1 MNSILAKGAR
11 ALRHYAA
18 LAVLATLAAC
28 SGGAPTQEQ
37 PITQAPPVAD
47 YTGPAPATADVQAFK
62 INVWENVKSGSRCG
76 SCHTASGQAPRFA
89 RTDDVNLAYQ
99 EAVQLVALTQPE
111 QSRLVTKVGGGHN
124 CWLSQNSACADTMTV
139 WVRNW
144 AGSVSTGGK
153 QIALKAPPIKD
164 VGSSKTFPDNSALFG
179 STVHPLLRQ
188 YCARCHASNA
198 GTPQSPYFAD
208 ANVDA
213 AYAAARSKINL
224 DSVALSRLVVRL
236 RQEFHNCWNNDCAGS
251 ANQMQAAIQA
261 FSDGIPLTQVD
272 PALVLSKALTLYDGT
287 VAAGGN
293 RFDTNVIALW
303 EFKTG
308 MGTVAFDTSG
318 VEPAI
323 NLNFSGDVTWMG
335 GWGIKI
341 GAGGKAQGPTSAS
354 KKLADMIKATG
365 EYSIEAWVA
374 PANVV
379 QEDAFIVSYSGGAM
393 ARNMTLAQRE
403 YQYQAL
409 NRSSKTD
416 SNGDPALLTAAA
428 DRDAQASLQHVVVT
442 FDPVNGR
449 RIYVNGNYTGDAD
462 RSGGGSL
469 ADWDDSFALVVGNET
484 SGNRS
489 WSGVVR
495 LVAIHSRAL
504 SGAQVQQNFA
514 AGVGE
519 RYFMLFNVSDQ
530 VSVPQSYVMFEA
542 SQYDSYSYMFDKPTF
557 ISLDPSAKPD
567 NIAIKGL
574 RIGING
580 TEARVGQAYIP
591 LNTTVTAANY
601 SATAGQRLADIGTVL
616 PLEKGPE
623 SDLFFLSFERIGD
636 KTHAPVE
643 PAPVAP
649 APPVDPTEVASD
661 VGMRMFEEINATM
674 SALTTVPA
682 TQADVK
688 ATYELV
694 KQAMPVKETIEGFV
708 ASQQTGVAQLAIEY
722 CNALVEDPAL
732 RAAYFPGVNFGASA
746 STAFGSPANRDL
758 VFNPLLDRIL
768 GVNIATQPNRAAAR
782 AELDALAA
790 RLSAGAAG
798 SAPGR
803 TATVTK
809 ASCAAVLGSAV
820 TLLQ

>member
-1 MNSILAKGAR
+1 MNSIIVKGAL
-11 ALRHYAA
+11 ALRRHAV
-18 LAVLATLAAC
+18 LAFLATLAAC

-37 PITQAPPVAD
+37 PVTQAPPVAD

-62 INVWENVKSGSRCG
+62 LNVWENVKSSSRCG

-99 EAVQLVALTQPE
+99 EAVQLVTLSQPD
-111 QSRLVTKVGGGHN
+111 QSRLVTKVGDGHN

-144 AGSVSTGGK
+144 AGSVSSGGK

-164 VGSSKTFPDNSALFG
+164 VGSSKTFPADSALFA

-188 YCARCHASNA
+188 YCARCHASNS
-198 GTPQSPYFAD
+198 GTPQQPFFAD
-208 ANVDA
+208 ASVDA

-261 FSDGIPLTQVD
+261 FSDGIPLTQLD
-272 PALVLSKALTLYDGT
+272 PSLVVSKALTLYDGT

-293 RFDTNVIALW
+293 RFDTNVVALW

-323 NLNFSGDVTWMG
+323 NLNMSGDVTWMG

-341 GAGGKAQGPTSAS
+341 GAGGKAQGSTAAS
-354 KKLADMIKATG
+354 KKLADMIKSTG
-365 EYSIEAWVA
+365 EYTIEAWVA

-379 QEDAFIVSYSGGAM
+379 QEDAFIVSYSGGTM

-403 YQYQAL
+403 YQYQAMT
-409 NRSSKTD
+409 RSSKTD
-416 SNGDPALLTAAA
+416 SNGEPVMLTAAA

-442 FDPVNGR
+442 YDPVNGR
-449 RIYVNGNYTGDAD
+449 RIHVNGNYTGDAD

-469 ADWDDSFALVVGNET
+469 ADWDDSFALVLGNET

-489 WSGVVR
+489 WQGVLR
-495 LVAIHSRAL
+495 LVAIHNRAL
-504 SGAQVQQNFA
+504 TSAQIQQNFA

-519 RYFMLFNVSDQ
+519 RYFMLFNVSDL
-530 VSVPQSYVMFEA
+530 VSVPQSYMMFEA

-557 ISLDPSAKPD
+557 ISLDPSARPD
-567 NIAIKGL
+567 NLQIRGI
-574 RIGING
+574 RIGVNG
-580 TEARVGQAYIP
+580 TESKVGQAYVP
-591 LNTTVTAANY
+591 LNATVTAANY
-601 SATAGQRLADIGTVL
+601 SSATGQRLSDIGTIIG
-616 PLEKGPE
+616 LEKGPD

-636 KTHAPVE
+636 RTHAPVE

-649 APPVDPTEVASD
+649 ATPTDPAEIAAD
-661 VGMRMFEEINATM
+661 VGLRTFEEINATM
-674 SALTTVPA
+674 SEVTTVPM

-694 KQAMPVKETIEGFV
+694 KQAMPVKETIEGMV

-722 CNALVEDPAL
+722 CNALVEDSGL
-732 RAAYFPGVNFGASA
+732 RAAYFPGFNFSA
-746 STAFGSPANRDL
+746 PATSAFGTAGARDL
-758 VFNPLLDRIL
+758 AFNPLLDRIL
-768 GVNIATQPNRAAAR
+768 GVNVATQPGRAQAR

-790 RLSAGAAG
+790 RLTSCGGGCAAD
-798 SAPGR
+798 R
-803 TATVTK
+803 TRTVVK
-809 ASCAAVLGSAV
+809 ASCAAVLGSAA

>member
-1 MNSILAKGAR
+1 MNPTIIKTAR
-11 ALRHYAA
+11 SMRHFAA
-18 LAVLATLAAC
+18 LALLATLAAC

-37 PITQAPPVAD
+37 PVTQAPPVAD

-62 INVWENVKSGSRCG
+62 LNVWENVKSGTRCG
-76 SCHTASGQAPRFA
+76 ACHTAAGQAPRFA

-99 EAVQLVALTQPE
+99 EAVQLVTLSQPE
-111 QSRLVTKVGGGHN
+111 QSRLVTKVGDGHN
-124 CWLSQNSACADTMTV
+124 CWLSANSACADTMAV

-144 AGSVSTGGK
+144 AGSVSSGGK
-153 QIALKAPPIKD
+153 QIALKAPPVKD
-164 VGSSKTFPDNSALFG
+164 VGTSKTFPADSALFG
-179 STVHPLLRQ
+179 STIHPVLRQ

-198 GTPQSPYFAD
+198 GTPQSPFFAD

-272 PALVLSKALTLYDGT
+272 PTLVVSKALTLYDGT

-341 GAGGKAQGPTSAS
+341 GTGGKAQGPTASS
-354 KKLADMIKATG
+354 KKLADMIKSTG
-365 EYSIEAWVA
+365 EYTIEAWVA
-374 PANVV
+374 PSNVV
-379 QEDAFIVSYSGGAM
+379 QEDAFIVSYSGGTM

-403 YQYQAL
+403 YQYQVF
-409 NRSSKTD
+409 NRNSKTD
-416 SNGDPALLTAAA
+416 SNGEEALLTAAA

-449 RIYVNGNYTGDAD
+449 RIYVNGNYTGDVD
-462 RSGGGSL
+462 RVGGGSL
-469 ADWDDSFALVVGNET
+469 SDWDDSFALVLGNET
-484 SGNRS
+484 SSNRS
-489 WSGVVR
+489 WSGVLR
-495 LVAIHSRAL
+495 LVAVHNRAL
-504 SGAQVQQNFA
+504 TGTQIQQNFA
-514 AGVGE
+514 ASVGE
-519 RYFMLFNVSDQ
+519 RYFMLFNVSHLVD
-530 VSVPQSYVMFEA
+530 VPQSYVMFEA
-542 SQYDSYSYMFDKPTF
+542 SQYDSYSYLFDEPTF
-557 ISLDPSAKPD
+557 ISLDPAARPD
-567 NIAIKGL
+567 NLAIRGM
-574 RIGING
+574 RIGVNG
-580 TEARVGQAYIP
+580 SEARVGQAYIP
-591 LNTTVTAANY
+591 LNSTVTAANY
-601 SATAGQRLADIGTVL
+601 TAAAGQRLADVGTVVA
-616 PLEKGPE
+616 LEKGPE
-623 SDLFFLSFERIGD
+623 SDLFFLTFERIGNNAH
-636 KTHAPVE
+636 TPVE
-643 PAPVAP
+643 AAPTPP
-649 APPVDPTEVASD
+649 APPASSTEVAAD
-661 VGMRMFEEINATM
+661 IGMRLFEEINATM
-674 SALTTVPA
+674 SEVTTVPS
-682 TQADVK
+682 TQADVL

-694 KQAMPVKETIEGFV
+694 KQAMPTKENIEGFV

-722 CNALVEDPAL
+722 CAALVDDAAL
-732 RAAYFPGVNFGASA
+732 RAAYFPGVNFGAAA
-746 STAFGSPANRDL
+746 STAFGSPASRDL
-758 VFNPLLDRIL
+758 VFNPLLDRTL
-768 GVNIATQPNRAAAR
+768 GVNVATQPNRAAAR

-790 RLSAGAAG
+790 RLTAGAAG

-803 TATVTK
+803 TAIVTK